1 LPFRRCL
8 ISLLL
13 LVATTGF
20 ASTPTDAR
28 ASMGPGHGVLLV
40 LGDSLSAGYGIRVE
54 EGWVTLL
61 GQRLDQQGYGYRV
74 VNASVSGETTT
85 GGLARLSHLLE
96 TQQPSIVILELG
108 ANDGLRGLP
117 IREIRQ
123 NLSALAQRAKS
134 AGARVLLVGIRIP
147 DNYGPRY
154 NAEFTE
160 IFPTVAR
167 AVGCPL
173 VPSLIDGIALDD
185 RNFQSDR
192 LHPTAGVQGTLLDNV
207 WRGLRPLL
215 SRAPT
220 GPGR

>member
-1 LPFRRCL
+1 
-8 ISLLL
+8 
-13 LVATTGF
+13 
-20 ASTPTDAR
+20 
-28 ASMGPGHGVLLV
+28 
-40 LGDSLSAGYGIRVE
+40 
-54 EGWVTLL
+54 
-61 GQRLDQQGYGYRV
+61 
-74 VNASVSGETTT
+74 
-85 GGLARLSHLLE
+85 
-96 TQQPSIVILELG
+96 
-108 ANDGLRGLP
+108 
-117 IREIRQ
+117 
-123 NLSALAQRAKS
+123 
-134 AGARVLLVGIRIP
+134 VLLVGIRIP